1 MLVAVLK
8 LTMVECS
15 HSGDKL
21 VSMETKPEMVH
32 IQWQLIDDS
41 HPKSISSTNVHLFI
55 NPTAQIILQLK
66 PQQLQRQH

>member
-1 MLVAVLK
+1 
-8 LTMVECS
+8 MVECS

-21 VSMETKPEMVH
+21 VSMETKPEIVH
-32 IQWQLIDDS
+32 IGWQLIDDS
-41 HPKSISSTNVHLFI
+41 HPKSISSTYVHLFI

>member
-32 IQWQLIDDS
+32 IGWQLIVIF
-41 HPKSISSTNVHLFI
+41 KSISSTYVHLFI